1 MLLSEKTV
9 LITGAS
15 RGIGR
20 ASAVLFAE
28 NGANL
33 ILIARNLELLDALKA
48 ELSQRFPA
56 VSVQVFATDI
66 RDEERLKE
74 IFDQLRREKTKLDVL
89 LNNAGIM
96 RDATLQTTT
105 SETIRE
111 IYETN
116 VFASI
121 FMAQMASKL
130 MIRNKK
136 GSIINLSSIVGTNG
150 NAGQT
155 AYASSKS
162 AIIGVTKSLA
172 KELAAFGIRVNALA
186 PGFIDTDMTRQ
197 MDARFYEKNINAIAM
212 KRIGQPEDIAKVAL
226 FLASDLSDYVT
237 GQIIGVD
244 GGFLI

>member
-197 MDARFYEKNINAIAM
+197 MDARFYEKNIAAIAM